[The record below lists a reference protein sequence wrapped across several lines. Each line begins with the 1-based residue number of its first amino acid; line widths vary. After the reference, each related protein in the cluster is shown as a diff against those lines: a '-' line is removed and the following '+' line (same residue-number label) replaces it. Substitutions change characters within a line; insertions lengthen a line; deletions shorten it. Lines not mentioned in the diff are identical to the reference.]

1 VSTAH
6 SAAVPAGAV
15 PSVAAGGDRAPVAE
29 IHDVSFAYGARQL
42 VLRSVSARVYP
53 GEFVSLIGPSGCGKS
68 TLLMMVAG
76 LLQPGRGEVLV
87 HGRPITGPGPDRAV
101 VFQNFALMPWKTVL
115 DNVALG
121 LTLRGRTGREARDRC
136 MEWLG
141 KVGLA
146 GHERKYPY
154 QLSGGMQQ
162 RVGLARAFAC
172 EADILLMDEPFSAI
186 DAQNAELLQEE
197 VRDLVRREGKTVL
210 FVTHNLNEAIYL
222 SDRVLL
228 MAADPGRIVEEV
240 VIDLPQV
247 RGFDVPDERE
257 RLQYAAYRNRL
268 WDHLKREVLR
278 QKNAHG
284 EGGTT

>member
-1 VSTAH
+1 MSTAH
-6 SAAVPAGAV
+6 FTAAPAADTSSGRTPA
-15 PSVAAGGDRAPVAE
+15 AE
-29 IHDVSFAYGARQL
+29 ICDVSFAYGARQL
-42 VLRSVSARVYP
+42 VLQSVSARIYP

-76 LLQPGRGEVLV
+76 LLQPGRGEVRV
-87 HGRPITGPGPDRAV
+87 HGRPISGPGPDRAV

-121 LTLRGRTGREARDRC
+121 LTLRGRTGRAARETC
-136 MEWLG
+136 MTWLE

-257 RLQYAAYRNRL
+257 RLQYAGYRNRL

-278 QKNAHG
+278 QNADG
-284 EGGTT
+284 VGGTR